1 MISMMHYTLMPG
13 LTFFLELSV
22 ILSLVIKLVVIVGRA
37 FWSRHSIVLTDTC
50 NRLLGMP

>member
-13 LTFFLELSV
+13 LTFLELSV